1 MKPADLRK
9 KLDPVANAAL
19 EEFGV
24 PGAGVGIRIDDENHA
39 FGYGLTN
46 CEFGVPVD
54 GDTLFQIGSTSK
66 TFAATK
72 LMQLVEE
79 GKVSLD
85 DKVIK
90 FLPKFRVPDEE
101 TTQNVTIRHLVTHT
115 AGWMGDWGGPQPKK
129 GRKPPKRKIERGDDA
144 LRKRIGILKEVPQLA
159 PLGAVWSYNNSAFS
173 VLGHIIEKVT
183 KKTFEQAVTE
193 GVMEPLG
200 MERSFYFPEQ
210 IMTQK
215 FALGH
220 VKDKDGNLKV
230 VRPWAQGRA
239 TGPSGGVVSS
249 PADQMLYAQFHLGA
263 HPEGKTVLSP
273 ETVQF
278 MQQPLAEAATMASHV
293 GVSWLLDDINGVKT
307 VAHGGTMIGQTSA
320 FLMVPERGFAI
331 TVLTNGGDEGKL
343 VHRRLTKWALQELA
357 GLEKATPE
365 TQELPDESLNELA
378 GQYTYYSYG
387 TIDIS
392 RNGKGLTLE
401 WAPLPEILERNPEI
415 AGQFPEPMSIRPIG
429 GLKFIADEGPLAGYT
444 VDFVRR
450 ADGSIGWMRM
460 GGRAQT
466 RID

>member
-9 KLDPVANAAL
+9 KLDPVAKAAL

-24 PGAGVGIRIDDENHA
+24 TGAGVGIRIDDENHA

-46 CEFGVPVD
+46 SEFGVPVD

-90 FLPKFRVPDEE
+90 FLPKFKVPDEE

-115 AGWMGDWGGPQPKK
+115 AGWMGDWGGPQRK
-129 GRKPPKRKIERGDDA
+129 GKPVARKVERGDDA
-144 LRKRIGILKEVPQLA
+144 LRKRIAILKEVPQLA

-193 GVMEPLG
+193 GVLEPLG

-220 VKDKDGNLKV
+220 VKDKEGNLKV

-239 TGPSGGVVSS
+239 TGPAGGVVSS

-263 HPEGKTVLSP
+263 HPEGKRVLSA

-307 VAHGGTMIGQTSA
+307 VAHGGTMVGQTSA

-343 VHRRLTKWALQELA
+343 VHRKLTKWALKELL
-357 GLEKATPE
+357 GLERPNPE
-365 TQELPDESLNELA
+365 TQELPAESLDELS
-378 GQYTYYSYG
+378 GQYSFYSYG
-387 TIDIS
+387 TINVS
-392 RNGKGLTLE
+392 RDGTGLKLE
-401 WAPLPEILERNPEI
+401 WAPLPEVLKANPTVSDHM
-415 AGQFPEPMSIRPIG
+415 PEPMSVRPIG
-429 GLKFIADEGPLAGYT
+429 GMKFIADEGSLAGLPL
-444 VDFVRR
+444 DFVRR
-450 ADGSIGWMRM
+450 SDGSIGWLRM

>member
-1 MKPADLRK
+1 MKRADLRK
-9 KLDPVANAAL
+9 KLDPVAKAAL
-19 EEFGV
+19 EKFGV
-24 PGAGVGIRIDDENHA
+24 PGAGVGIRIDGENHA
-39 FGYGLTN
+39 FGYGKTN
-46 CEFGVPVD
+46 VEFGVPVD

-85 DKVIK
+85 DKVLQY
-90 FLPKFRVPDEE
+90 LPKFRVPDEE
-101 TTQNVTIRHLVTHT
+101 TTKNVTIRHLVTHT
-115 AGWMGDWGGPQPKK
+115 AGWMGDWGGPE
-129 GRKPPKRKIERGDDA
+129 RLRNRRKIERGDDA

-159 PLGAVWSYNNSAFS
+159 PLGTVWSYNNSAFS

-193 GVMEPLG
+193 GIMEPLG

-220 VKDKDGNLKV
+220 VKDKDGNMEV

-249 PADQMLYAQFHLGA
+249 ASDQMLYAQFHLGE
-263 HPEGKTVLSP
+263 HPEGKKVLSP
-273 ETVQF
+273 ETVRF

-293 GVSWLLDDINGVKT
+293 GVSWLLDDINGVRT
-307 VAHGGTMIGQTSA
+307 VSHGGTMIGQTSA
-320 FLMVPERGFAI
+320 FKMVPERGFAV
-331 TVLTNGGDEGKL
+331 TVLTNAGDEGKL
-343 VHRRLTKWALQELA
+343 VHGKLTKWALKELI
-357 GLEKATPE
+357 GLEKPNPE
-365 TQELPDESLNELA
+365 TQELPGESLAELA
-378 GQYTYYSYG
+378 GQYTFYSYG
-387 TIDIS
+387 TIDVS
-392 RNGKGLTLE
+392 PEGKGLRLE
-401 WAPLPEILERNPEI
+401 WTPLPDTVKKHPEV
-415 AGQFPEPMSIRPIG
+415 ADQMPEPLSIRPIG

-444 VDFVRR
+444 IDFVRR
-450 ADGSIGWMRM
+450 GDGSIGWLRM

-466 RID
+466 RLS

>member
-19 EEFGV
+19 GEFGV
-24 PGAGVGIRIDDENHA
+24 PGAGVGIRIDGDNHA

-46 CEFGVPVD
+46 NEYGVPVD

-85 DKVIK
+85 DKVLEY
-90 FLPKFRVPDEE
+90 LPKFKVPDEE
-101 TTQNVTIRHLVTHT
+101 TTQNVTLRHLVTHT
-115 AGWMGDWGGPQPKK
+115 AGWMGDWGGPQGKRRR
-129 GRKPPKRKIERGDDA
+129 RKVERGDDA

-159 PLGAVWSYNNSAFS
+159 PLGTVWSYNNSAFS

-183 KKTFEQAVTE
+183 KNTFEGAVTE
-193 GVMEPLG
+193 GIMEPLG

-210 IMTQK
+210 IMTEK

-220 VKDKDGNLKV
+220 VKDKEGNLKI

-249 PADQMLYAQFHLGA
+249 AADQMTYAQFHLNQ
-263 HPEGKTVLSP
+263 HPEGKKVLSP
-273 ETVQF
+273 ETVEF

-293 GVSWLLDDINGVKT
+293 GVSWLLDDINGVRT
-307 VAHGGTMIGQTSA
+307 VAHGGTMVGQTSA
-320 FLMVPERGFAI
+320 FLMVPERGFAV

-343 VHRRLTKWALQELA
+343 VHRKLTKWALQELL
-357 GLEKATPE
+357 GLEKPKPE
-365 TQELPDESLNELA
+365 TQELPAESLDELA
-378 GQYTYYSYG
+378 GQYSYYSYG

-392 RNGKGLTLE
+392 REGNGLTLE
-401 WAPLPEILERNPEI
+401 WTPLPEVLKEHPEI
-415 AGQFPEPMSIRPIG
+415 AGQFPEPMSVRPIG
-429 GLKFIADEGPLAGYT
+429 GLKFIADEGPLAGLPL
-444 VDFVRR
+444 DFVRR

-466 RID
+466 RLD

>member
-1 MKPADLRK
+1 MKPADLRQ
-9 KLDPVANAAL
+9 KLDPIANAAL

-24 PGAGVGIRIDDENHA
+24 PGAAVGIRIEDENHA

-46 CEFGVPVD
+46 SEFGVPVD

-85 DKVIK
+85 DKVRDY
-90 FLPKFRVPDEE
+90 LPKFKVPDEE

-115 AGWMGDWGGPQPKK
+115 AGWMGDWGGPERL
-129 GRKPPKRKIERGDDA
+129 RKRRKVERGDDA
-144 LRKRIGILKEVPQLA
+144 LRKRIGILKEVPQLS
-159 PLGAVWSYNNSAFS
+159 PLGTVWSYNNSAFS

-193 GVMEPLG
+193 GIMEPLG

-220 VKDKDGNLKV
+220 VKDKDGNLKI

-249 PADQMLYAQFHLGA
+249 AADQMLYAQFHLGQ
-263 HPEGKTVLSP
+263 HPEGKKVLSP
-273 ETVQF
+273 ETVAL

-293 GVSWLLDDINGVKT
+293 GVSWLLDDINGVRT

-320 FLMVPERGFAI
+320 FLMVPERGFAV

-343 VHRRLTKWALQELA
+343 VHRRLTKWALQELL
-357 GLEKATPE
+357 GLERPNPE
-365 TQELPDESLNELA
+365 TQELPAESLDELA
-378 GQYTYYSYG
+378 GQYSYYSYG

-392 RNGKGLTLE
+392 RDGTGLVLE
-401 WAPLPEILERNPEI
+401 WAPLPQVLKKNPEI
-415 AGQFPEPMSIRPIG
+415 ADQFPKPMSIRPIG

-450 ADGSIGWMRM
+450 ADGTIGWMRM

>member
-46 CEFGVPVD
+46 SEFGVPVD

-85 DKVIK
+85 DKVIQ
-90 FLPKFRVPDEE
+90 FLPNFKVPDEE

-115 AGWMGDWGGPQPKK
+115 AGWMGDWGGPQ
-129 GRKPPKRKIERGDDA
+129 RKRARRKVERGDDA

-263 HPEGKTVLSP
+263 HPEGKSVLSS

-343 VHRRLTKWALQELA
+343 VHRRLTKWALQELV

-365 TQELPDESLNELA
+365 TQELPDESLDELA
-378 GQYTYYSYG
+378 GQYSYYSYG

-392 RNGKGLTLE
+392 RSGKGLTLE
-401 WAPLPEILERNPEI
+401 WAPLPEVLKKNPEI
-415 AGQFPEPMSIRPIG
+415 AGQFPEPLSIRPIG

-444 VDFVRR
+444 IDFVRR

>member
-1 MKPADLRK
+1 MNSADLRK

-24 PGAGVGIRIDDENHA
+24 VGAGVGIRIDDENHA
-39 FGYGLTN
+39 FGYGVTN
-46 CEFGVPVD
+46 SEFGVPVD

-79 GKVSLD
+79 GRVSLD

-90 FLPKFRVPDEE
+90 FLPKFKVPDEE

-115 AGWMGDWGGPQPKK
+115 AGWMGDWGGPQRKR
-129 GRKPPKRKIERGDDA
+129 GRRKVERGDDA
-144 LRKRIGILKEVPQLA
+144 LRKRIAILKEVPQLS
-159 PLGAVWSYNNSAFS
+159 PLGTVWSYNNSAFS

-193 GVMEPLG
+193 GIMEPLG

-249 PADQMLYAQFHLGA
+249 AADQMTYAQFHLNQ
-263 HPEGKTVLSP
+263 HPEGKKVLSP
-273 ETVQF
+273 ETVEF

-293 GVSWLLDDINGVKT
+293 GVSWLLDDINGVRT
-307 VAHGGTMIGQTSA
+307 VAHGGTMHGQTSA
-320 FLMVPERGFAI
+320 FLMVPERGFAV

-343 VHRRLTKWALQELA
+343 VHRKLTKWALQELL
-357 GLEKATPE
+357 GLERPTPE
-365 TQELPDESLNELA
+365 TQDLPSESLDELA
-378 GQYTYYSYG
+378 GQYSYYSYG

-392 RNGKGLTLE
+392 RDGNGLKLE
-401 WAPLPEILERNPEI
+401 WAPLPEILKKNPEI

-429 GLKFIADEGPLAGYT
+429 GLKFVADEGPLAGYT

-466 RID
+466 RLN

>member
-9 KLDPVANAAL
+9 KLDPVAKEAL
-19 EEFGV
+19 KEFGV
-24 PGAGVGIRIDDENHA
+24 PGASVGIRLDDENHA
-39 FGYGLTN
+39 FGYGKTN
-46 CEFGVPVD
+46 SEFGVPVD

-79 GKVSLD
+79 GKISLD
-85 DKVIK
+85 DKVLK
-90 FLPKFRVPDEE
+90 YLPKFKVPDEE

-115 AGWMGDWGGPQPKK
+115 AGWMGDWGGPERL
-129 GRKPPKRKIERGDDA
+129 RKRRKAERGDDA
-144 LRKRIGILKEVPQLA
+144 LRKRIGILKEVPQLS
-159 PLGAVWSYNNSAFS
+159 PLGTVWSYNNSAFS

-220 VKDKDGNLKV
+220 VKDREGNLKI

-249 PADQMLYAQFHLGA
+249 AADQMIYAQFHLGQ
-263 HPEGKTVLSP
+263 HPEGKKVLSS
-273 ETVQF
+273 ETLSF

-293 GVSWLLDDINGVKT
+293 GVSWLLDDINGVRT

-320 FLMVPERGFAI
+320 FLMVPERGFAV
-331 TVLTNGGDEGKL
+331 TVLTNAGDEGKL
-343 VHRRLTKWALQELA
+343 VHRKLTKWALQELV
-357 GLEKATPE
+357 GLEKPKPE
-365 TQELPDESLNELA
+365 TQELHGESLDELA
-378 GQYTYYSYG
+378 GQYSYYSYG

-392 RNGKGLTLE
+392 REGTGLKLE
-401 WAPLPEILERNPEI
+401 WTPLPDTLKKNPEI
-415 AGQFPEPMSIRPIG
+415 AEQMPEPLSIRPIG

-444 VDFVRR
+444 IDFVRR
-450 ADGSIGWMRM
+450 NDGSIGWMRM

-466 RID
+466 RLA

>member
-1 MKPADLRK
+1 MKTADLRK
-9 KLDPVANAAL
+9 KLDPVAKEAL
-19 EEFGV
+19 KEFGV
-24 PGAGVGIRIDDENHA
+24 PGAAVGIRIDDENHA
-39 FGYGLTN
+39 LGYGKTN
-46 CEFGVPVD
+46 VEFGVPVD
-54 GDTLFQIGSTSK
+54 RDTLFQIGSTSK

-85 DKVIK
+85 DKVVEY
-90 FLPKFRVPDEE
+90 LPKFKVPDEE
-101 TTQNVTIRHLVTHT
+101 TTKNVTIRHLVTHT
-115 AGWMGDWGGPQPKK
+115 AGWMGDWGGPERL
-129 GRKPPKRKIERGDDA
+129 RKRRKVERGDDA

-220 VKDKDGNLKV
+220 VKDKDGKMKI

-249 PADQMLYAQFHLGA
+249 AADQMLYAQFHLGQ
-263 HPEGKTVLSP
+263 HPEGKKVLSA
-273 ETVQF
+273 ETVSF

-293 GVSWLLDDINGVKT
+293 GVSWLLDDISGVRT

-320 FLMVPERGFAI
+320 FLMVPERGFAV
-331 TVLTNGGDEGKL
+331 TVLTNAGDEGKL
-343 VHRRLTKWALQELA
+343 VHRKLTKWALQELL
-357 GLEKATPE
+357 GLEKPRPE
-365 TQELPDESLNELA
+365 TKELPAASLDELA
-378 GQYTYYSYG
+378 GQYSYYSYG

-392 RNGKGLTLE
+392 RDGKGLTLE
-401 WAPLPEILERNPEI
+401 WVLSPETLKQHPQTADEV
-415 AGQFPEPMSIRPIG
+415 PEPLHIRPIG

-444 VDFVRR
+444 IDFVRR
-450 ADGSIGWMRM
+450 DDGSIGWMRM

-466 RID
+466 RLN